1 MTDAIRQ
8 IDAAIIAH
16 DQWKARLL
24 AAVEAGSSEFQ
35 PDQVRAD
42 ELCAFGHWLY
52 QAEPALKGSLHYER
66 VRDLHARFHRA
77 AADVLKLALSGEG
90 PRALTS
96 LDFGSDYV
104 SASVLL
110 VDEMQFWRK
119 EMQQGR

>member
-1 MTDAIRQ
+1 MTDDIRQ

-24 AAVEAGSSEFQ
+24 AAVEAGSREFQ

-42 ELCAFGHWLY
+42 GLCGFGQWLY
-52 QAEPALKGSLHYER
+52 QAEPDLKGSLHYER

-77 AADVLKLALSGEG
+77 AADVLTLAFSGEG
-90 PRALTS
+90 PRALTG
-96 LDFGSDYV
+96 LEFGSEYV

-110 VDEMQFWRK
+110 VDEMESWRA
-119 EMQQGR
+119 EIQRG